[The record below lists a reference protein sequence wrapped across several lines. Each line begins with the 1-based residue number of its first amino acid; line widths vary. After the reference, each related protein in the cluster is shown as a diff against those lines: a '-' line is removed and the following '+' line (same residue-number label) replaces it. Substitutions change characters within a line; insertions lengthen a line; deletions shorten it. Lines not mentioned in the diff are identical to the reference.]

1 QERPAL
7 RRLGGRDGTHLA
19 GGVRSLGGDPDVVC
33 TEVEQRRDGEGTIL
47 HGFLGDEEGQIEL
60 LGPTVVDLVG
70 VDRVVG
76 SDRRGLAVGVP
87 GARHVG
93 DGQQEARRDAL
104 RAAVGDGDRDQ
115 YVGLAVAGLVVE
127 LVGVHDRLGGVPVDV
142 AEGDLDLAALAV
154 VQRERLVGGEGILAR
169 ALALTARSGLLLGG
183 LLLGGLL
190 LGGLLL
196 GRLLLGRLLLGRLLL
211 GGLLL
216 CGFVL
221 FRPVLGG
228 GSTPGALATVP
239 GEQEDPAPDDRDDQR
254 EDRAAG
260 TDDDR
265 DLGGVL
271 LLRGRRLG
279 LPEAGPEARRGR
291 RGVLSVPPVAL
302 GRGRLTVAILLRLP
316 VVPVPAVG

>member
-1 QERPAL
+1 
-7 RRLGGRDGTHLA
+7 
-19 GGVRSLGGDPDVVC
+19 
-33 TEVEQRRDGEGTIL
+33 
-47 HGFLGDEEGQIEL
+47 
-60 LGPTVVDLVG
+60 
-70 VDRVVG
+70 
-76 SDRRGLAVGVP
+76 
-87 GARHVG
+87 
-93 DGQQEARRDAL
+93 
-104 RAAVGDGDRDQ
+104 
-115 YVGLAVAGLVVE
+115 
-127 LVGVHDRLGGVPVDV
+127 

-196 GRLLLGRLLLGRLLL
+196 GGLLL

-221 FRPVLGG
+221 FRLFLGG
-228 GSTPGALATVP
+228 GRTPGALATVP

-291 RGVLSVPPVAL
+291 RGVLSVSPVAL

>member
-1 QERPAL
+1 MMS
-7 RRLGGRDGTHLA
+7 TT
-19 GGVRSLGGDPDVVC
+19 SLP
-33 TEVEQRRDGEGTIL
+33 TLSL
-47 HGFLGDEEGQIEL
+47 H
-60 LGPTVVDLVG
+60 
-70 VDRVVG
+70 
-76 SDRRGLAVGVP
+76 
-87 GARHVG
+87 
-93 DGQQEARRDAL
+93 DAL
-104 RAAVGDGDRDQ
+104 
-115 YVGLAVAGLVVE
+115 
-127 LVGVHDRLGGVPVDV
+127 PIF
-142 AEGDLDLAALAV
+142 DLAALAV

-190 LGGLLL
+190 LG
-196 GRLLLGRLLLGRLLL
+196 RLLLGRLLLGRLLL
-211 GGLLL
+211 

-221 FRPVLGG
+221 FRLFLGG
-228 GSTPGALATVP
+228 GCTPGALATVP

-260 TDDDR
+260 ADDDR

-271 LLRGRRLG
+271 LLRGRGLG

>member
-1 QERPAL
+1 
-7 RRLGGRDGTHLA
+7 
-19 GGVRSLGGDPDVVC
+19 
-33 TEVEQRRDGEGTIL
+33 
-47 HGFLGDEEGQIEL
+47 
-60 LGPTVVDLVG
+60 
-70 VDRVVG
+70 
-76 SDRRGLAVGVP
+76 
-87 GARHVG
+87 
-93 DGQQEARRDAL
+93 QEARRDAL

-169 ALALTARSGLLLGG
+169 ALALTARSGLLLG
-183 LLLGGLL
+183 
-190 LGGLLL
+190 
-196 GRLLLGRLLLGRLLL
+196 RLLLGRLLLGRLLL

-221 FRPVLGG
+221 FRLFLGG
-228 GSTPGALATVP
+228 GCTPGALATVP

-302 GRGRLTVAILLRLP
+302 GRGRLTVAILLSLP

>member
-1 QERPAL
+1 
-7 RRLGGRDGTHLA
+7 
-19 GGVRSLGGDPDVVC
+19 
-33 TEVEQRRDGEGTIL
+33 
-47 HGFLGDEEGQIEL
+47 
-60 LGPTVVDLVG
+60 
-70 VDRVVG
+70 
-76 SDRRGLAVGVP
+76 
-87 GARHVG
+87 
-93 DGQQEARRDAL
+93 
-104 RAAVGDGDRDQ
+104 AAVGDGDRDQ

-169 ALALTARSGLLLGG
+169 ALALTARSGLLLG
-183 LLLGGLL
+183 
-190 LGGLLL
+190 
-196 GRLLLGRLLLGRLLL
+196 RLLL

-221 FRPVLGG
+221 FRLFLGG
-228 GSTPGALATVP
+228 GCTPGALATVP

-279 LPEAGPEARRGR
+279 LPEAGPEA
-291 RGVLSVPPVAL
+291 
-302 GRGRLTVAILLRLP
+302 
-316 VVPVPAVG
+316 